1 MNFQN
6 FKNRTKMENEKK
18 TYEELEK
25 ENIRLRNKL
34 SAYEWEGTPEGIASR
49 LHEAQRKLDGYD
61 YDYKAAVKEDAI
73 QAINVMVEYGDLPHE
88 LPEGES
94 VEDFIRDM
102 LSEDDNVTGVMSD
115 SYTLNQYEAERNICH
130 NWELVQLAIE
140 EGFDITAQMY
150 PEMID
155 AQLRLFV
162 LPQVIADAIKESEL
176 PEEWFWGDN
185 EWAASGQVD
194 DVESEE
200 HGLVFV
206 KHTYSAGETR
216 GWDYVQDLGSLGYNV
231 FERRGRDYEDGRG
244 GEL

>member
-1 MNFQN
+1 
-6 FKNRTKMENEKK
+6 MENEKK

-49 LHEAQRKLDGYD
+49 LHEAQRKLEGYD

-88 LPEGES
+88 LPEGEGM
-94 VEDFIRDM
+94 EEFIRDM
-102 LSEDDNVTGVMSD
+102 LCEDDNVTGVMSG
-115 SYTLNQYEAERNICH
+115 SYTLNQYEAERCVCH
-130 NWELVQLAIE
+130 NWALVQQAIE

-162 LPQVIADAIKESEL
+162 LPEVIGDAIKESRL
-176 PEEWFWGDN
+176 TEEWFWDDD
-185 EWAASGQVD
+185 EWGNSDYVD
-194 DVESEE
+194 AFERENP
-200 HGLVFV
+200 GYGFV
-206 KHTYSAGETR
+206 KHTYSAGEASD
-216 GWDYVQDLGSLGYNV
+216 GDAYDDLGILGYNV
-231 FERRGRDYEDGRG
+231 FERRGRDHEDGRG